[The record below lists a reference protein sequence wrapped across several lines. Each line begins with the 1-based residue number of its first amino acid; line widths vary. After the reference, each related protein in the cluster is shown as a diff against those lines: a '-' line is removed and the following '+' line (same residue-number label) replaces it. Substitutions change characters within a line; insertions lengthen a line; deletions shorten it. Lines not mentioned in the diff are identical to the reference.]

1 MKTLSLVMI
10 VKNEERCLERCLKS
24 IKDLVDDIII
34 VDTGSED
41 ATKQIAASFGAKVY
55 DYAWKNDFS
64 AARNF
69 ALSKSSSDWNLVLD
83 ADEYLVQGSKSDISE
98 LLDSVDLLG
107 AIQIKN
113 VYMDNGELSYGID
126 YTTRIIPRG
135 IHYCGKIHEQV
146 DSMFSRIPLPLVF
159 EHDGY
164 LMPNK
169 PERNLP
175 ILLEELDSNPNDSY
189 FLYQVAS
196 TLVNMRRHK
205 EAIKYFED
213 FYNNVSSRDNFY
225 RKGVIKYVYA
235 LIEIESFE
243 KALKIVDEVKVDLH
257 KYADFNFLCGI
268 FYVKLILS
276 DIVKYQNYL
285 PLIEKSYLKCMEI
298 GEVPLHQ
305 GVYGC
310 GSFKAAYNLGVWYEV
325 SGSLDMAKKYYELS
339 AESGYE
345 TAINRLKTVQ

>member
-1 MKTLSLVMI
+1 MKTLNLVMI
-10 VKNEERCLERCLKS
+10 VKNEERCLERCLRS
-24 IKDLVDDIII
+24 VKDLVDDIII

-41 ATKQIAASFGAKVY
+41 ATKQIAVSFEAKVY

-64 AARNF
+64 DARNF
-69 ALSKSSSDWNLVLD
+69 ALSKSDSDWNLILD
-83 ADEYLVQGSKSDISE
+83 ADEYLVQGRRRDILK
-98 LLDSVDLLG
+98 LLDRVDSLG

-113 VYMDNGELSYGID
+113 AYMDNGELSYGID
-126 YTTRIIPRG
+126 YTTRIIPKG
-135 IHYCGKIHEQV
+135 IYYCGKIHEQV
-146 DSMFSRIPLPLVF
+146 DSTLSRIPLPLIF

-175 ILLEELDSNPNDSY
+175 ILLEELKDNPNDSY

-196 TLVNMRRHK
+196 TLVNMNRHK

-213 FYNNVSSRDNFY
+213 FYNNVSNGDNFY
-225 RKGVIKYVYA
+225 RKGVINYIYA
-235 LIEIESFE
+235 LIEIENFE
-243 KALKIVDEVKVDLH
+243 KALKIVDEVEQDLQ

-325 SGSLDMAKKYYELS
+325 AGNLDMAKKYYELS
-339 AESGYE
+339 AKSGYE
-345 TAINRLKTVQ
+345 TAINRLKKIQ